1 MSHIP
6 NDKKIITKTG
16 RLVILKKMS
25 QRLKLDFL
33 IQNEKQKSYNFIIQ
47 KNRIC
52 SNFFTIFIYTTDV

>member
-1 MSHIP
+1 MT
-6 NDKKIITKTG
+6 KKIITKTG